1 MDLLCY
7 CAHTS
12 SPAVTSSTYMTASWT
27 NPSPPP
33 TPPVVY
39 EQLQTVAPD
48 GPTRS
53 DKPAQAVED
62 IEIVEEPCFHQ
73 REQGAISLPVSG
85 RAENK
90 GLPLLQPGTQGQIS
104 DKVRANMAL
113 KHSYRGERG
122 YRSLR
127 MTRSD
132 LITENAS
139 HLSS

>member
-1 MDLLCY
+1 MF
-7 CAHTS
+7 A
-12 SPAVTSSTYMTASWT
+12 
-27 NPSPPP
+27 
-33 TPPVVY
+33 
-39 EQLQTVAPD
+39 E
-48 GPTRS
+48 
-53 DKPAQAVED
+53 
-62 IEIVEEPCFHQ
+62 IEEEPCFHQ

-104 DKVRANMAL
+104 DKVRANIAL

-122 YRSLR
+122 YWSLR

-139 HLSS
+139 HISS